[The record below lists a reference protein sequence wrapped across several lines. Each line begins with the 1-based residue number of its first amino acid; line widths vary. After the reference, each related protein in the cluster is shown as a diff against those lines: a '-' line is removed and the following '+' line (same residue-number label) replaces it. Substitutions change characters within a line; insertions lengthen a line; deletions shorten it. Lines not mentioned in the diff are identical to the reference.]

1 MASSK
6 MWDGR
11 FSGKT
16 DPEMETF
23 SRSLSFDHRLA
34 AADVRVNQAYAKA
47 LEKIGILNREE
58 LSKILS
64 NLEHIAI
71 EFQAGTFHFSPE
83 DEDIHMAIERRLT
96 ELTGGA
102 GAKIH
107 TGRSRNDQV
116 MTDTHLYLKEQSQ
129 SVQDAIHHI
138 QKTVVNLTDLHREA
152 VLPGYTHLQ
161 QAQPILLS
169 HYLLS
174 IFWVLQ
180 RMVERLSENY
190 ARLDVLPLGS
200 GALAGSAFPLD
211 RKFLAQELG
220 FRAVSPN
227 SLDAISHRD
236 VFTEFAEILTQLA
249 VTLSRYAED
258 FILWSTREFGFLSLS
273 DAYSTGSSMMP
284 QKKNPD
290 SLELI
295 RGKAATNIGHL
306 AALLSLEKGL
316 PLSYNRDLQ
325 EDKIH
330 LFAILDNVLPAL
342 HLFRGI
348 LETAEFNTEQ
358 MQNAIHPF
366 SLTTDLA
373 DYLTEKGVPFR
384 EAHHMVGK
392 LVRDCVES
400 DKNLSEL
407 SLEEFQGYSNLFR
420 EDIFDWLTIEH
431 SLNRRNIFGGT
442 GPKAVQAAIE
452 KAKELL
458 NQIFEDEN

>member
-1 MASSK
+1 MKSSK
-6 MWDGR
+6 MWAGR
-11 FSGKT
+11 FSQKT
-16 DPEMETF
+16 DPEMNTF
-23 SRSLSFDHRLA
+23 SQSLSFDRALA
-34 AADVRVNQAYAKA
+34 AVDVRVNRAYAKA
-47 LEKIGILNREE
+47 LGKIGILNREE

-71 EFQAGTFHFSPE
+71 ELEAGTFPFSPE

-116 MTDTHLYLKEQSQ
+116 MTDTHLYLKEKNQSAQ
-129 SVQDAIHHI
+129 EAIYRI
-138 QKTVVNLTDLHREA
+138 QKTVVRLAEFHIEA

-169 HYLLS
+169 HYLMS
-174 IFWVLQ
+174 IFWALQ
-180 RMVERLSENY
+180 RTLERLSENFS
-190 ARLDVLPLGS
+190 RLDVLPLGS
-200 GALAGSAFPLD
+200 GALSGSAFPLD
-211 RKFLAQELG
+211 RHFLATELG
-220 FRAVSPN
+220 FGEISTN
-227 SLDAISHRD
+227 SLDAVSHRD
-236 VFTEFAEILTQLA
+236 VFTEFAGILTQLS

-258 FILWSTREFGFLSLS
+258 FILWSTQEFGFLTLS

-306 AALLSLEKGL
+306 TALLTLEKGL
-316 PLSYNRDLQ
+316 PLTYDRDLQ

-330 LFAILDNVLPAL
+330 LFGILDNVLPAL
-342 HLFRGI
+342 RIFQGV
-348 LETAEFNTEQ
+348 LETATFNTEQ
-358 MQNAIHPF
+358 MRKAVHPF
-366 SLTTDLA
+366 SLATDLA
-373 DYLTEKGVPFR
+373 DYLTKKGVPFR
-384 EAHHMVGK
+384 EAHHIVGM

-400 DKNLSEL
+400 DKKLSEL

-431 SLNRRNIFGGT
+431 SLNRRNISGGT
-442 GPKAVQAAIE
+442 GPKAVRSAIE
-452 KAKELL
+452 KAKDVL
-458 NQIFEDEN
+458 NQNAKG